1 MAEGDDA
8 RRMYYEGRLTS
19 FAPDEGIALSHLAAE
34 ARQQRGRIPWSDAT
48 RTVDAAGIGTNGRE
62 LLNAAIRKGVVAVV
76 EGTTDLVFPNS
87 TVDGASGKPHRTQL
101 TCRRFGKHGAEAQRH
116 PH

>member
-34 ARQQRGRIPWSDAT
+34 ARQQRGRIPWGDAA
-48 RTVDAAGIGTNGRE
+48 RTVDAVGIGTNGRE
-62 LLNAAIRKGVVAVV
+62 LLNAAIRKGVVAIV
-76 EGTTDLVFPNS
+76 EGTTDLVFPIPS
-87 TVDGASGKPHRTQL
+87 LMEHLASRIEPN
-101 TCRRFGKHGAEAQRH
+101 
-116 PH
+116 